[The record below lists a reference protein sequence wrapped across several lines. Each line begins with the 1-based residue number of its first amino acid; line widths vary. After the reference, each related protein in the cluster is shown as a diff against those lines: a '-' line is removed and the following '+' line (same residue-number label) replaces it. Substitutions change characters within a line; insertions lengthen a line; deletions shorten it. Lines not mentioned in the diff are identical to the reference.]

1 MKIFL
6 TGASGFLGRHIT
18 AELVAAGHEVAGL
31 VRSDAG
37 AETVRAQGGTPVR
50 GDIESLASLDAAL
63 AEAEGAIH
71 TAFDH
76 DFARFKENCEN
87 DRRLIEHMA
96 TQLAVTGA
104 PLVVTSSTMVANRT
118 HGHPAR
124 ETDGIKSSK
133 VSPRAASEEAVAT
146 ALETGAKVSVVRLP
160 QVHDREKYGLVTN
173 LLQIAQRTGV
183 SAYIGAGD
191 NRWCGTHVLDV
202 ARLYR
207 MAIEA
212 GTSGARWHAVA
223 EGAIPFVDIAAAV
236 SERTGIEMRSLNP
249 EEAQTH
255 FGPFAHLVGT
265 DAWSDSTLTRERL
278 SWEPS
283 GPSLLD
289 DLKQLSAS

>member
-50 GDIESLASLDAAL
+50 GDIESPASLDAAL

-96 TQLAVTGA
+96 TQLALTGA
-104 PLVVTSSTMVANRT
+104 PLVVTSTTMVAERAQ
-118 HGHPAR
+118 GHPAR
-124 ETDGIKSSK
+124 ETDGPKSSK

-146 ALETGAKVSVVRLP
+146 ALETRAKVSVVRLP

-183 SAYIGAGD
+183 SAYIGAGE
-191 NRWCGTHVLDV
+191 NRWCAAHLLDV

-207 MAIEA
+207 LAIES

-236 SERTGIEMRSLNP
+236 SERTGTEMRSLSP
-249 EEAQTH
+249 EEAQAH
-255 FGPFAHLVGT
+255 FGPFVHLVGT